1 MFRIIDKALH
11 IDYAPGHHLHCL
23 VCQIPNRLGSG
34 DTACRLI
41 DPEPKWA
48 QIRSILELVAE
59 AEGNLRKLHFL
70 ILPEAALPFAHVD
83 ELLDFI
89 RARFRPNTVTIVGIE
104 HIKLRTYLALLHQ
117 HAADNAEVLASVRE
131 DMAAG
136 DIDSI
141 PVNCCV
147 TVVKETDG
155 TLRVFLQAKSH
166 PFFGEE
172 TIDPYHDLYR
182 GKVFPLF
189 RCAPTGFNF
198 MPVICLDYVYRDLYQ
213 SNISAIIE
221 RANQLFYQTRQRL
234 DLLCVLECNPK
245 PEHRAFRD
253 VVNGFYGEYL
263 AYTPGVRDTTTV
275 FCNSSGETS
284 GFGDGD
290 GASFGHSMV
299 VLHRSHKLAQAET
312 GEFRTDDYGGLPVC
326 RLRLGTE
333 TRLCY
338 FNLPLFHELDP
349 RTTRYPLK
357 IHAIYQPEG
366 DGWVRLGELPH
377 DQAVKDHDFQAVRQ
391 RDAAEPLFKELPHH
405 D

>member
-1 MFRIIDKALH
+1 MFQIVDKPLNL
-11 IDYAPGHHLHCL
+11 DYPPGHHLHCL
-23 VCQIPNRLGSG
+23 VCQLPNRLGAGES
-34 DTACRLI
+34 ACRLV

-48 QIRSILELVAE
+48 QVRSVLELVA
-59 AEGNLRKLHFL
+59 AGDGNLRKLHFL
-70 ILPEAALPFAHVD
+70 LFPEACLPFVHID
-83 ELLDFI
+83 EMLAFI
-89 RARFRPNTVTIVGIE
+89 GERLRPNTVTIFGVE
-104 HIKLRTYLALLHQ
+104 HMKLRSYLALLRQ
-117 HAADNAEVLASVRE
+117 HAADNAEALASVQA
-131 DMAAG
+131 DMEAG
-136 DIDSI
+136 DIAAV

-147 TVVKETDG
+147 TAVKEANG

-189 RCAPTGFNF
+189 RCTPSGFNF

-213 SNISAIIE
+213 SNISAVIE
-221 RANQLFYQTRQRL
+221 RANQLFFQNRQRL
-234 DLLCVLECNPK
+234 DLLCVLQCNPK

-284 GFGDGD
+284 GFGSEEG
-290 GASFGHSMV
+290 GFGHSMV
-299 VLHRSHKLAQAET
+299 VLHRSHKLAAAET
-312 GEFRTDDYGGLPVC
+312 GEFRADDFDGLPVC
-326 RLRLGTE
+326 RLRFAAP
-333 TRLCY
+333 TRLYY

-357 IHAIYQPEG
+357 IHAIYQP
-366 DGWVRLGELPH
+366 DGPGWTRLSELPP
-377 DQAVKDHDFQAVRQ
+377 DNAIKNHDFQAGRQ
-391 RDAAEPLFKELPHH
+391 RDAAEPIPKEQPHH

>member
-1 MFRIIDKALH
+1 MFRIVDRTLH
-11 IDYAPGHHLHCL
+11 LDYTPGHHLHCL
-23 VCQIPNRLGSG
+23 VCQIPNRLGKG
-34 DTACRLI
+34 DSACRLV
-41 DPEPKWA
+41 DPEAKWA
-48 QIRSILELVAE
+48 QVRSILELVAA

-70 ILPEAALPFAHVD
+70 LFPEACLPVNH
-83 ELLDFI
+83 LDGMLAFI
-89 RARFRPNTVTIVGIE
+89 RERFRPNTVIIFGIE
-104 HIKLRTYLALLHQ
+104 HIELRAYLDLLRRHG
-117 HAADNAEVLASVRE
+117 ADNAEALASVQD

-136 DIDSI
+136 DIDSV

-147 TVVKETDG
+147 TAVKEADG
-155 TLRVFLQAKSH
+155 VLRVFLQAKSH

-172 TIDPYHDLYR
+172 TIDPHHDLYR
-182 GKVFPLF
+182 GKVFPFF

-213 SNISAIIE
+213 SNINTIIE

-234 DLLCVLECNPK
+234 DLLCVLQCNPK

-275 FCNSSGETS
+275 FCNSSGETT
-284 GFGDGD
+284 GFGDSPE
-290 GASFGHSMV
+290 ATFGHSMV
-299 VLHRSHKLAQAET
+299 ILHRSHKLAQAET
-312 GEFRTDDYGGLPVC
+312 AEFRTDDFDGLPVG
-326 RLRLGTE
+326 RLRLGTA

-357 IHAIYQPEG
+357 IHAIYRPAG
-366 DGWVRLGELPH
+366 AGWERLSELSPSLT
-377 DQAVKDHDFQAVRQ
+377 AAGHDFQAVRQ
-391 RDAAEPLFKELPHH
+391 RDAAEPSRR

>member
-1 MFRIIDKALH
+1 MFRIIDKTLQLDH
-11 IDYAPGHHLHCL
+11 PRGHHLHAL
-23 VCQIPNRLGSG
+23 ACQIPNHLGREGS
-34 DTACRLI
+34 ACRLV

-48 QIRSILELVAE
+48 QVRSILELVAA

-70 ILPEAALPFAHVD
+70 LFPEASLPFGSLD
-83 ELLDFI
+83 EMLAFL
-89 RARFRPNTVTIVGIE
+89 AANFRSNTVTIFGVE
-104 HIKLRTYLALLHQ
+104 HIQLRDYLALLRHY
-117 HAADNAEVLASVRE
+117 AADNGEALASVE
-131 DMAAG
+131 DDLAAG
-136 DIDSI
+136 DIDAL

-147 TVVKETDG
+147 TAVKEADG

-172 TIDPYHDLYR
+172 TIDPYSDLYR

-189 RCAPTGFNF
+189 RCVPTGFNF

-213 SNISAIIE
+213 SNITAIIE
-221 RANQLFYQTRQRL
+221 RANQLFFQTRQRL

-284 GFGDGD
+284 GFGAAPDAG
-290 GASFGHSMV
+290 FGRSMV
-299 VLHRSHKLAQAET
+299 ILHRSHKIAPAET
-312 GEFRTDDYGGLPVC
+312 GEFRTDDFDGLPVC
-326 RLRLGTE
+326 RLRFGAE
-333 TRLCY
+333 TRLYY

-357 IHAIYQPEG
+357 IHAIYRP
-366 DGWVRLGELPH
+366 DDAGWVRLNELTPEFN
-377 DQAVKDHDFQAVRQ
+377 VTGHDFQAVRL
-391 RDAAEPLFKELPHH
+391 RDAAEPFGRELPHH